1 MANQP
6 IQVIPGIPLI
16 DSEEKDAALKPGQF
30 GQYYDEE
37 KKIRVFKQG
46 EDGPYASNWGTVEEL
61 INDLIGGVGPEVLG
75 TLDYIAA
82 KAVPGGTD
90 PSLKQL
96 IAETRSDK
104 ELWRQANPKT
114 ATAMQL
120 IGSVG
125 PAKAAKVVGAGIR
138 KIPKLGGVVGAL
150 PLYLRNIIGTGATV
164 GAIAAAEAE
173 PGKGPSEFLVGA
185 ERGALTAGVLYPIFA
200 AVSLLSALR
209 GRVQPKWGARNL
221 INLAFNRHDL
231 APQAETATEQELA
244 AMPRGL
250 RELSPGYR
258 EVAKK
263 FMELGPNAALVDAFP
278 DGPRAL
284 LRSITKQAG
293 ANRDLLK
300 KVIRDRG
307 LSETERLVGIINK
320 NVSDLTG
327 NSESLAKALSEAA
340 KPYYDEAFGVKYER
354 SGIDDMDG
362 SVPATEAQLEAASER
377 DFTQAPDYNTN
388 LMNADIA
395 QVLGSRSGEAAFKE
409 ALDSFRDEY
418 FYSQYSVEEAD
429 LERKRILQNA
439 EYQGGVLKRV
449 SSQARGF
456 SLEFLDRVKRKLGAR
471 VSIAKKA
478 GDTDTVR
485 IVGNIERKLRDALD
499 DLDESPNKS
508 YKVARETAKSRFD
521 LEDAYELGE
530 NYREEDAD
538 VIKSQLADMS
548 EGERKLFRAGAAR
561 VLRRLVES
569 VSETGQATPRIAEK
583 TRALNQ
589 ILALLPKKEG
599 QQLRGDLA
607 RELTFAKTQK
617 ETLGGGAGQL
627 SNADASVEA
636 MKNLAIIGASQA
648 PVSNMFVL
656 AGAVRRGVARFLS
669 GGLGDREV
677 VEMLLTK
684 DKKEMLSI
692 LKALSAIPNDP
703 NAMRVRDYVTQAL
716 AQKTRTLGEERVQVP
731 VQPGQYQM
739 LRQPRRPV
747 LPTLGGALSGA
758 YKEIKNAF

>member
-16 DSEEKDAALKPGQF
+16 DSKEKDEALKPGQF

-90 PSLKQL
+90 PSLKQS

-138 KIPKLGGVVGAL
+138 KIPKVGGAVGSI
-150 PLYLRNIIGTGATV
+150 PRYLRNIIGTGATV
-164 GAIAAAEAE
+164 GAITAAEAE
-173 PGKGPSEFLVGA
+173 PGARLSEFRVGA

-209 GRVQPKWGARNL
+209 GRVKPKWGAQNL
-221 INLAFNRHDL
+221 INLAFSRHDL
-231 APQAETATEQELA
+231 ASQAETATEQELA
-244 AMPRGL
+244 AMSRGL

-293 ANRDLLK
+293 ANRDLLQK
-300 KVIRDRG
+300 IIENRG
-307 LSETERLVGIINK
+307 LSETERLVAIINK
-320 NVSDLTG
+320 NVSNLTG
-327 NSESLAKALSEAA
+327 DGASLAKALSEAA
-340 KPYYDEAFGVKYER
+340 KPYYEEAFGFKYER

-377 DFTQAPDYNTN
+377 DFTQAPDYNTD

-456 SLEFLDRVKRKLGAR
+456 SLEFLDRVKRKLGSRAEK
-471 VSIAKKA
+471 ADQA
-478 GDTDTVR
+478 GDSDTAR
-485 IVGNIERKLRDALD
+485 IVGNLERKLRDALD

-521 LEDAYELGE
+521 LEKSYDLGK
-530 NYREEDAD
+530 NFRQVDAD
-538 VIKSQLADMS
+538 VIKKQLAEMS
-548 EGERKLFRAGAAR
+548 EGERQLFRAGAAR
-561 VLRRLVES
+561 VLRNLVEG

-583 TRALNQ
+583 TRSLNQ
-589 ILALLPKKEG
+589 ILAMLPKKEA

-617 ETLGGGAGQL
+617 GTLGSGAGQFGNQDDSL
-627 SNADASVEA
+627 EA
-636 MKNLAIIGASQA
+636 IKNLSLLGASRV
-648 PVSNMFVL
+648 PGSNMLLF
-656 AGAVRRGVARFLS
+656 AGMVRRGVVRLLS
-669 GGLGDREV
+669 GGVSDEEV
-677 VEMLLTK
+677 VKMLLTQ
-684 DKKEMLSI
+684 DQNEMQNI

-703 NAMRVRDYVTQAL
+703 NATRLRDYIVQAA
-716 AQKTRTLGEERVQVP
+716 AQQTRTVGEDRVQVP

-739 LRQPRRPV
+739 LRQPRSPV
-747 LPTLGGALSGA
+747 LPTLGGVLSGA

>member
-16 DSEEKDAALKPGQF
+16 DSKEKDEALKPGQF
-30 GQYYDEE
+30 GQYYDKEN
-37 KKIRVFKQG
+37 KIRLFKQG
-46 EDGPYASNWGTVEEL
+46 EDGPYASKWGSVDEL

-75 TLDYIAA
+75 TLDYLAA
-82 KAVPGGTD
+82 KAVPGGPDTTV
-90 PSLKQL
+90 KQS
-96 IAETRSDK
+96 IAEARSDR
-104 ELWRQANPKT
+104 ELWRQANPQT
-114 ATAMQL
+114 AAVTQV

-125 PAKAAKVVGAGIR
+125 PGKLAKALGAGIR

-150 PLYLRNIIGTGATV
+150 PLWVRNIIGTGATV
-164 GAIAAAEAE
+164 GAITAAEAE
-173 PGKGPSEFLVGA
+173 PGKRLSEFQVGA
-185 ERGALTAGVLYPIFA
+185 ERGALTAAVLYPIFA

-209 GRVQPKWGARNL
+209 GRVQPKWSARNL
-221 INLAFNRHDL
+221 ISLAFSRHDL
-231 APQAETATEQELA
+231 AQQAETATEQELA
-244 AMPRGL
+244 AMPEGL
-250 RELSPGYR
+250 RDLSPGYR

-263 FMELGPNAALVDAFP
+263 FMELGPNATLIDAFP

-284 LRSITKQAG
+284 LREITKQAG

-300 KVIRDRG
+300 KAIRDRG
-307 LSETERLVGIINK
+307 LSETDRLVAIINK
-320 NVSDLTG
+320 NVSNLIGDG
-327 NSESLAKALSEAA
+327 KSLAKALSEAA
-340 KPYYDEAFGVKYER
+340 KPYYEEAFGVKYER

-362 SVPATEAQLEAASER
+362 SVPATEAQLEAASQR
-377 DFTQAPDYNTN
+377 DFTQAPDYNTD

-395 QVLGSRSGEAAFKE
+395 RVLGSRSGKAAFKE
-409 ALDSFRDEY
+409 ALDSFSDEY
-418 FYSQYSVEEAD
+418 FYSQYSVQQAE

-439 EYQGGVLKRV
+439 VYQGGVLKRV

-456 SLEFLDRVKRKLGAR
+456 SLEFLDRVKRKLDTR
-471 VSIAKKA
+471 VSKAETA
-478 GDTDTVR
+478 GDNDTVR
-485 IVGNIERKLRDALD
+485 IVGNLARQLKDALD
-499 DLDESPNKS
+499 ILDESPNKS

-521 LEDAYELGE
+521 LEKAYELGK

-548 EGERKLFRAGAAR
+548 EGERRLFRAGAAR
-561 VLRRLVES
+561 VLRNLVEG

-607 RELTFAKTQK
+607 RELAFAKTQK
-617 ETLGGGAGQL
+617 ETLGGSAGQL
-627 SNADASVEA
+627 RNVDTSVEA
-636 MKNLAIIGASQA
+636 MKSLAIIGASQA

-677 VEMLLTK
+677 VEMLLTQ
-684 DKKEMLSI
+684 DEKEMQSI

-703 NAMRVRDYVTQAL
+703 NAMRVRDYIVQAA
-716 AQKTRTLGEERVQVP
+716 AQKTRTLGEKRVQVP

-739 LRQPRRPV
+739 LRQPRSPV
-747 LPTLGGALSGA
+747 LPTLGGVLSGA
-758 YKEIKNAF
+758 YKQIKNTF